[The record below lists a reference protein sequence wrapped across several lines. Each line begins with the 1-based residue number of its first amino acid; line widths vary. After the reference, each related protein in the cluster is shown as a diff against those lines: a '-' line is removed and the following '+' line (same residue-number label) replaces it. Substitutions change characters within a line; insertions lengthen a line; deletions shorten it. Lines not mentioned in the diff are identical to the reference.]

1 MGEELAQAREWPC
14 VQGCRQLPE
23 CLGVPPAARA
33 ARPVSAAPPRLYT
46 IIQYYFYAINYRVM
60 LVFAFGLRRL
70 VRRL

>member
-1 MGEELAQAREWPC
+1 MGEEMAQARERPC

-33 ARPVSAAPPRLYT
+33 ARPVSAALPRLYT

-60 LVFAFGLRRL
+60 LVFVFDLRRL